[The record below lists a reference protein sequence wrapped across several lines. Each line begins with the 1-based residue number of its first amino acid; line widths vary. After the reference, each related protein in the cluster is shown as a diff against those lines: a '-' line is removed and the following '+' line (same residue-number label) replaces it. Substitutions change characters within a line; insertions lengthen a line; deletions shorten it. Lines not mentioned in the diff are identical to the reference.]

1 MDVLGLVIACPRF
14 LVDMFVLFLE
24 YARWT
29 PTLGKSIVNGDA
41 ATLKMMTDFC
51 VYASSII
58 FVVYAALTAL
68 NLSLQ
73 LAVGVKDYFAS
84 WMVLP
89 TKPLGF
95 TLPKAL
101 MDVRNW
107 IQEHM
112 INPIIRLKCGSWIVP
127 LEGQSGAPSLKAATS
142 VLASACSACMIL
154 ACAPSA
160 QTLSATALRPN
171 MSFDQIRG
179 VSRPCRRSG
188 CSRPHGQRCGQGQ
201 GRGARVHGRHGPR
214 HAIPRQD
221 RGLSDRT
228 GDRRIPTRIMQHAGR
243 MCTCMSM
250 SM

>member
-1 MDVLGLVIACPRF
+1 MRSLVLLCVASTALAAKKVAPEIPKNELIDYLTSLGSDVITAAMGAAMDVLGLVIACPRF

-154 ACAPSA
+154 ACAPAVHDLMASGA
-160 QTLSATALRPN
+160 DKAKAEALAYTVGTAL
-171 MSFDQIRG
+171 G
-179 VSRPCRRSG
+179 
-188 CSRPHGQRCGQGQ
+188 
-201 GRGARVHGRHGPR
+201 
-214 HAIPRQD
+214 
-221 RGLSDRT
+221 
-228 GDRRIPTRIMQHAGR
+228 MQYLVKIAA
-243 MCTCMSM
+243 
-250 SM
+250 